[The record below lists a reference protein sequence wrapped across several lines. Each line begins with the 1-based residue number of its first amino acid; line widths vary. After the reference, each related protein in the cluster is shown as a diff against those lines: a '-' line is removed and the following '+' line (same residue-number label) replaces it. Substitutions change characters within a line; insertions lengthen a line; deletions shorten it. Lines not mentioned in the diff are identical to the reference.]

1 VETRQTIR
9 RLIIDDLRWQGSP
22 DELTDDLAL
31 IDSPALDSLDMLR
44 LVSLMEEK
52 LGVEVRDEDLVSQN
66 FGSIEKIAAFV
77 DSRRR

>member
-31 IDSPALDSLDMLR
+31 IDSHALDSLDMLR

>member
-1 VETRQTIR
+1 
-9 RLIIDDLRWQGSP
+9 
-22 DELTDDLAL
+22 
-31 IDSPALDSLDMLR
+31 
-44 LVSLMEEK
+44 MEEK

>member
-1 VETRQTIR
+1 METRQTIR

-31 IDSPALDSLDMLR
+31 IDSHALDSLDMLR